1 MKPDTRRVIAYAAV
15 VALLAGVAAMYFSPH
30 LMVDLAARV
39 WACF

>member
-1 MKPDTRRVIAYAAV
+1 MKPGARKALGYAVAA
-15 VALLAGVAAMYFSPH
+15 ALLAGVAAMYFSPH

>member
-1 MKPDTRRVIAYAAV
+1 MKLGTRKLFAYFTATV
-15 VALLAGVAAMYFSPH
+15 VLAGVAAMYFSPH

>member
-1 MKPDTRRVIAYAAV
+1 MKPGTRKLLAYAAV
-15 VALLAGVAAMYFSPH
+15 TTALAGVAAMYFSPH